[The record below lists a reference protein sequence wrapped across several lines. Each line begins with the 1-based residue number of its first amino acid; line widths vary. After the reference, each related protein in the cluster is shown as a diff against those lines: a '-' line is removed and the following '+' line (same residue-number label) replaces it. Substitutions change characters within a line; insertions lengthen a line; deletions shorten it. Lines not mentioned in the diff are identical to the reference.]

1 MQLIYNQKLEERQHS
16 NMSIFC
22 FGSENKLF
30 NRPKVS
36 LQHIFQI
43 ARGFIPHAIKS
54 KLNEFTKSV
63 PCGQS
68 ENCSICCPSAYLCQ
82 PNNVLKPLMVLQG
95 FVLALDPLTKNLS
108 LFYILFSTTLEKLQN
123 ISQEKH
129 DYVYNAYIK
138 ISLQGHY
145 AFMVIR
151 SVMDRDIKT

>member
-1 MQLIYNQKLEERQHS
+1 
-16 NMSIFC
+16 
-22 FGSENKLF
+22 
-30 NRPKVS
+30 
-36 LQHIFQI
+36 
-43 ARGFIPHAIKS
+43 
-54 KLNEFTKSV
+54 
-63 PCGQS
+63 
-68 ENCSICCPSAYLCQ
+68 
-82 PNNVLKPLMVLQG
+82 MVLQG